1 MSESGDIYSWGALFG
16 ESLGRIV
23 VSVESKHCDAFEA
36 AMGSHACHALGAVEE
51 GDKITFK
58 NGDEVILSAS
68 MGALRAA
75 WKGTLDGGGP
85 Q

>member
-1 MSESGDIYSWGALFG
+1 
-16 ESLGRIV
+16 
-23 VSVESKHCDAFEA
+23 
-36 AMGSHACHALGAVEE
+36 MGSHACHALGTVEE

-58 NGDEVILSAS
+58 NGDEAILSAS
-68 MGALRAA
+68 MAALRTA